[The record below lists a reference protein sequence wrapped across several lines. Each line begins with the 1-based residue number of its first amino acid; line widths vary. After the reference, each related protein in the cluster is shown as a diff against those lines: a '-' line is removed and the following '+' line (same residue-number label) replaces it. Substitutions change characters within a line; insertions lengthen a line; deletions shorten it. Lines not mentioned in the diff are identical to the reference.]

1 MLEQPTN
8 PNLNSFFLFMYHK
21 TIFKPYYKF
30 GNEADVNILN
40 FDLLSCRVASLCKD
54 YCGVLNEE
62 TIRLNFVLVYELL
75 DEVLVSLSHSLTPPH
90 HHILTYTTHLLHL
103 SLSPLTPTPLLS
115 SPLTPTPLL
124 SSPLTL
130 FSPHSLPPSLPSPQD
145 FGYPQGTSTETLKS
159 YVCNQPCDITYE
171 QKLSPL
177 KQSQPGKTLPSH
189 AANKPIAT
197 SLESMVWA
205 CPCDCHCTNHSLF
218 PYPLTHIPFIP

>member
-1 MLEQPTN
+1 M
-8 PNLNSFFLFMYHK
+8 
-21 TIFKPYYKF
+21 
-30 GNEADVNILN
+30 
-40 FDLLSCRVASLCKD
+40 CKD

-75 DEVLVSLSHSLTPPH
+75 DEVLVSLSHSLTPSH
-90 HHILTYTTHLLHL
+90 SHCHFTTSSHPPLHNIPP
-103 SLSPLTPTPLLS
+103 SLVTIS
-115 SPLTPTPLL
+115 
-124 SSPLTL
+124 
-130 FSPHSLPPSLPSPQD
+130 FSPHSLLPPSLPSPQD

-197 SLESMVWA
+197 SLESMVCVRPW
-205 CPCDCHCTNHSLF
+205 DCHCTNPSLF
-218 PYPLTHIPFIP
+218 PYPFTHLPPFLSIPSIP